1 VILILQFQH
10 ATSKYKSNIDY
21 ATATELEYGQVNPTI
36 KPTNAKEFKVET
48 NFSLVPVLIQG
59 TSGTLTHY
67 GFTNDTP
74 EIIETGETR
83 YTPNFGELTFF
94 ILMETSSYKIL
105 LVLKVRNS
113 GVFINSI
120 LDSHIKVVP
129 WNIENDSLP
138 LVY

>member
-1 VILILQFQH
+1 
-10 ATSKYKSNIDY
+10 
-21 ATATELEYGQVNPTI
+21 
-36 KPTNAKEFKVET
+36 
-48 NFSLVPVLIQG
+48 LIQG

-83 YTPNFGELTFF
+83 YTPNFGELTVF

-113 GVFINSI
+113 GV
-120 LDSHIKVVP
+120 
-129 WNIENDSLP
+129 
-138 LVY
+138 